1 MRINDWSSDVCSFR
15 SPFDESFRKS
25 DYEWG
30 ELLLFAKRNAIA
42 ELQEFDWRTKLSKY
56 TERDSTMLTRLPYQT
71 FSDEYDRGRLS
82 LFVDR
87 GLATQAYRL
96 SGSAWTSILPLTF
109 FVGRS
114 EEHTSELPSLLRNS
128 DAVFFLK
135 TKN

>member
-42 ELQEFDWRTKLSKY
+42 ELQEFDWRTKPSKY

-87 GLATQAYRL
+87 GLETQAYRL
-96 SGSAWTSILPLTF
+96 PGSAWTSIPL
-109 FVGRS
+109 GRAS
-114 EEHTSELPSLLRNS
+114 RRETGCSY
-128 DAVFFLK
+128 V
-135 TKN
+135 

>member
-1 MRINDWSSDVCSFR
+1 MIRRPPRSTRTDTLFPYTTLFR
-15 SPFDESFRKS
+15 S
-25 DYEWG
+25 
-30 ELLLFAKRNAIA
+30 KRNAIA

-96 SGSAWTSILPLTF
+96 SGSAWNSILPLTF
-109 FVGRS
+109 FVGLLTFFPVPTFSSVERS
-114 EEHTSELPSLLRNS
+114 
-128 DAVFFLK
+128 
-135 TKN
+135 